1 MPPTTVAVANLEKEG
16 ITITLRTD
24 FHSPCPAKGKENE
37 MFEVAVNLINASQV
51 ALAAIAGVVLFSEP
65 VTVQDP
71 CNIVRGR
78 GLHDKL
84 RFVVNA
90 ICSDFRDMDPRY
102 EHNYCCQAGGGLINC
117 GPPWKKSRMKSNR
130 VKADQIAAT
139 GAHTVI
145 TPCHNCH
152 SQIHDLSEHFEG
164 GYHSVHLWTLI
175 CLSLGILGPN
185 EREYLGEDLKEVN
198 VFHPETA
205 M

>member
-1 MPPTTVAVANLEKEG
+1 MGECGHAFRGAVYDGPRWLGWTKPPIPMVHAVEYYYE
-16 ITITLRTD
+16 
-24 FHSPCPAKGKENE
+24 
-37 MFEVAVNLINASQV
+37 LISTGRIK
-51 ALAAIAGVVLFSEP
+51 IARKIEEP

-84 RFVVNA
+84 RYVVNA
-90 ICSDFRDMDPRY
+90 ICEDFRDMEPRF
-102 EHNYCCQAGGGLINC
+102 EHNYCCMAGGGTINC

-175 CLSLGILGPN
+175 CLSMGILGEN
-185 EREYLGEDLKEVN
+185 EREYLGDDIKDLDVLFSKEEA
-198 VFHPETA
+198 PWCSA
-205 M
+205 KGKR